1 MCVSIPFRQIR
12 VSRRPPAAGQTELTR
27 GHRDD
32 RFPRTTL
39 SLPGLT
45 AGKNACHSPAAAPAG
60 FFLKVLWL
68 TYGSP
73 AIRLHPYRRSA
84 PGECFVVRMSF
95 FDFIVTHVS
104 IDGVRSWNVMTFFA
118 QIFIEIRTSRDN
130 LSLHPVASGHLN
142 NRMQSRRASARM
154 FLYTQLL
161 FLDIL
166 DATSRS

>member
-1 MCVSIPFRQIR
+1 
-12 VSRRPPAAGQTELTR
+12 
-27 GHRDD
+27 
-32 RFPRTTL
+32 
-39 SLPGLT
+39 
-45 AGKNACHSPAAAPAG
+45 
-60 FFLKVLWL
+60 
-68 TYGSP
+68 
-73 AIRLHPYRRSA
+73 
-84 PGECFVVRMSF
+84 MSF
-95 FDFIVTHVS
+95 FDFVAAHVS
-104 IDGVRSWNVMTFFA
+104 TDDVRFWNVVTFFA